1 MTGLYEV
8 STIDHQGISYIHSQ
22 NKILVEF
29 NSNQGSW
36 VFSDMKNQ
44 QMASIKVEDQDAN
57 YLPTHGLGT
66 VIKLNRRSG
75 SLIIG
80 HTFEFI
86 PTPDP
91 VGKYL
96 SEENSAELRE
106 QNLELVNE
114 NFKLRNKIKE
124 LEDLIN
130 QDKLKDAWYCQICM
144 EDDQIRLVLGCGHSV
159 CDECEELIDKC
170 PFCDTRIKRDEVRRL
185 FDG

>member
-1 MTGLYEV
+1 
-8 STIDHQGISYIHSQ
+8 
-22 NKILVEF
+22 
-29 NSNQGSW
+29 
-36 VFSDMKNQ
+36 
-44 QMASIKVEDQDAN
+44 MASIKVEDPDGN

-130 QDKLKDAWYCQICM
+130 KDKLKDAAKSAVKKAGA
-144 EDDQIRLVLGCGHSV
+144 RAVKTGLR
-159 CDECEELIDKC
+159 KA
-170 PFCDTRIKRDEVRRL
+170 L
-185 FDG
+185 FGI